1 MGASMTP
8 QTVRLVIVGL
18 AQTAG
23 LEASRFSAHSLRS
36 GLATQAAVNGAT
48 EAAIMRQ
55 TGHKS
60 VAMVRRY
67 AALNPASVFANKPH
81 YRLRGDSSIG

>member
-1 MGASMTP
+1 MTA

-18 AQTAG
+18 ADTAG
-23 LEASRFSAHSLRS
+23 LEASRFSAHSLRA
-36 GLATQAAVNGAT
+36 GLATQATINGAS
-48 EAAIMRQ
+48 ERAIMKQ

-67 AALNPASVFANKPH
+67 VRDANLFRENAATHLG
-81 YRLRGDSSIG
+81 L